1 MIDSEQPYR
10 YYSFMPAA
18 EKIKRCTYADYLT
31 WPDEERWELIDGTPY
46 NMSPAPS
53 FRHQRV
59 AGLFFH
65 VLEGKLKGRSC
76 TAGIAPTDVVLS
88 DFDVVQPDVFVVCDK
103 KKITDA
109 NIQGAPDLVIEVLS
123 PTTTVKDRREKKALY
138 EKYGVVEYIIA
149 DPVGN
154 AVERFLLKNGKYNAP
169 EVFGPQDTLLTH
181 LPDNVAIPLNEIFA

>member
-1 MIDSEQPYR
+1 MKYLLFDHVSAITILKAKPSGIAARAYADILIDSEQPYR

-18 EKIKRCTYADYLT
+18 EKIKRYTYADYLT

-65 VLEGKLKGRSC
+65 VFEGKLKGRSC

-109 NIQGAPDLVIEVLS
+109 NIQGAPNLVIEVLS
-123 PTTTVKDRREKKALY
+123 PATTLKDRREKKS
-138 EKYGVVEYIIA
+138 
-149 DPVGN
+149 
-154 AVERFLLKNGKYNAP
+154 FMKNTG
-169 EVFGPQDTLLTH
+169 
-181 LPDNVAIPLNEIFA
+181 